1 MTILARFADSVDWLN
16 ERIGRTVSWLVLI
29 MALVTFAVAILRYVF
44 SIGFVWMQESYVWL
58 HAIVFMSGA
67 AYTLLHDAHVRV
79 DVIYRPFGARYK
91 AWVDLLGGL
100 LLLLPVVVAAG
111 WVSFPYVLTSWD
123 KWETSREAGGLPA
136 LFLLKSFLL
145 VFCATIGLQGLSLS
159 ARSLILL
166 KGPPDQ
172 EREA

>member
-1 MTILARFADSVDWLN
+1 MTVLARFADSVDWLN
-16 ERIGRTVSWLVLI
+16 ERIGRTVSWLVLV
-29 MALVTFAVAILRYVF
+29 MALVTFSVAILRYVF

-79 DVIYRPFGARYK
+79 DVIYRPFGERYK

-100 LLLLPVVVAAG
+100 LLLLPVIIAAG
-111 WVSFPYVLTSWD
+111 WVSFPYVLSSWD
-123 KWETSREAGGLPA
+123 RLETSREAGGLPA

-145 VFCATIGLQGLSLS
+145 IFCATVGLQGLSLA
-159 ARSLILL
+159 ARSLIVLMARS
-166 KGPPDQ
+166 DQ
-172 EREA
+172 GHKA